1 MIDKNVLKY
10 YIIGLALIV
19 LVIVS
24 SLIGNI
30 NDDYSKLD
38 LYTLPFGDTA
48 EQVEIVMLLVAIL
61 APYLAIFIGYG
72 LGALVVKIYCRFTKI
87 SKKIIFVGYAKLDR
101 SAKYLRKRYFLQLL
115 FASILCVNIW
125 IYLVTNVELMALF
138 LSAEGK
144 EKMFDSETGRMYNFV
159 MVIWYWVPVFIASL
173 VFAMCAVIQD
183 SGLVSIKKISG
194 QSEFVDTERVGD
206 LLFGFVKGYAGIS
219 VIINFYLLLT
229 TPLGREGSLVLFPF
243 LAAVLMFHLIIAI
256 DLFRSVG
263 IKWIHK
269 AVKGYYPP
277 QLIELTF
284 NQTDIDPK
292 DLIS

>member
-1 MIDKNVLKY
+1 MIDKAVLKY
-10 YIIGLALIV
+10 YIIGLVLIV
-19 LVIVS
+19 VV
-24 SLIGNI
+24 LISFGISNM
-30 NDDYSKLD
+30 NDYYSKLD

-48 EQVEIVMLLVAIL
+48 GQVEMTMMLVAIL
-61 APYLAIFIGYG
+61 APYLALFIGYG

-101 SAKYLRKRYFLQLL
+101 SGKYLRKRYLLQLL
-115 FASILCVNIW
+115 FATVLCINIW
-125 IYLVTNVELMALF
+125 IYLVTNVELMTLF
-138 LSAEGK
+138 LSDEGK
-144 EKMFDSETGRMYNFV
+144 KRMFDSHTGQMFAFV
-159 MVIWYWVPVFIASL
+159 MFIWYWVPLFIATL

-206 LLFGFVKGYAGIS
+206 LLFGFIKGYAGIS

-229 TPLGREGSLVLFPF
+229 TPLGREGSLIIFPL
-243 LAAVLMFHLIIAI
+243 LAAILMFHLIIAI

-263 IKWIHK
+263 VKWVHK
-269 AVKGYYPP
+269 VVKGYYPP

-284 NQTDIDPK
+284 NKTDIDPNE
-292 DLIS
+292 LIG